1 MCVRYCITTTDV
13 AASNRK
19 KNQYCCCFE
28 YIVFQMCNGISRQN
42 TALLSSCI
50 YVIRK
55 LVNLELVNLY
65 TYGLGDGKLVERTAN
80 GRFLDGGRRWC
91 PFCKKAH

>member
-1 MCVRYCITTTDV
+1 MG
-13 AASNRK
+13 
-19 KNQYCCCFE
+19 
-28 YIVFQMCNGISRQN
+28 NGIFRQN
-42 TALLSSCI
+42 TALLSNCI

-55 LVNLELVNLY
+55 LVNLELVDLY